1 LQGGFGHPVLNFMM
15 DQIHAKQVIDVVD
28 KSTDQQIN
36 GKKTFSTKT
45 NFLNQGSSFHMVID
59 QGFIYWVTDVNNY
72 DQEGNAR
79 LGMIDGTIKLQ
90 SYSGGSWNKLRL
102 S

>member
-1 LQGGFGHPVLNFMM
+1 MM

-36 GKKTFSTKT
+36 GKKTFNNKT
-45 NFLNQGSSFHMVID
+45 NFLNQGGSFHMVID

-72 DQEGNAR
+72 NQDGNVR
-79 LGMIDGTIKLQ
+79 MGMIDGTIKLQ
-90 SYSGGSWNKLRL
+90 MYAAGSWNKQRL
-102 S
+102 Q

>member
-1 LQGGFGHPVLNFMM
+1 MM

-28 KSTDQQIN
+28 ISNDQQIN
-36 GKKTFSTKT
+36 GKKSFNNKT
-45 NFLNQGSSFHMVID
+45 DFLNQGGAFHMVID

-72 DQEGNAR
+72 NQDGNVR
-79 LGMIDGTIKLQ
+79 MGMVDGIIKLQ
-90 SYSGGSWNKLRL
+90 SYSGGSWNKQRL

>member
-1 LQGGFGHPVLNFMM
+1 MM

-28 KSTDQQIN
+28 KSNDQQIN
-36 GKKTFSTKT
+36 VKKSFNNKT
-45 NFLNQGSSFHMVID
+45 DFLNQGGLFHMVID

-72 DQEGNAR
+72 NQDGNVR
-79 LGMIDGTIKLQ
+79 MGMVDGIIKLQ
-90 SYSGGSWNKLRL
+90 SYSGGSWNKQRL